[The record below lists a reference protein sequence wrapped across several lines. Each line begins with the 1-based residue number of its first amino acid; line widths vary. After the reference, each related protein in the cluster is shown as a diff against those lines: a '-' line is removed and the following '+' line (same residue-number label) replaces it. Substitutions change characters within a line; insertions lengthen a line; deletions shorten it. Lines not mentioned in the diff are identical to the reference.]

1 VLLPHLFIIKKATMN
16 HQTGCLRHL
25 TPQQLK
31 QPSLALEAFTK
42 AFELSAC
49 EAQLWHF
56 TKAFLCSEAN
66 SALTAQQRSESIVF
80 YEKLS
85 AVIEAVFLMHR
96 HPAPVVFLQPS
107 PAA

>member
-1 VLLPHLFIIKKATMN
+1 MN
-16 HQTGCLRHL
+16 RQTGCLRHL
-25 TPQQLK
+25 TPQQLQ
-31 QPSLALEAFTK
+31 QPVLAFEALTK

-56 TKAFLCSEAN
+56 TKAYLSSEAAN
-66 SALTAQQRSESIVF
+66 ALTAQQRSESILF

-85 AVIEAVFLMHR
+85 AVIEAIFLMQQ
-96 HPAPVVFLQPS
+96 HPAPVVFFQPS